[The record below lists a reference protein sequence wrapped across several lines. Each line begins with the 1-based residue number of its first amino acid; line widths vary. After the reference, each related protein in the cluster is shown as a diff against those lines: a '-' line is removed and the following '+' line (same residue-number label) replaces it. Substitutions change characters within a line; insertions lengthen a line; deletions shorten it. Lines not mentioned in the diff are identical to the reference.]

1 MAKRVANA
9 VGVVQCQRFGMDK
22 KVRFVGCDD
31 GCTYVFVRPAD
42 GRRWR
47 PRERIDADGDR
58 SAEPS
63 RLPLAVEAHMDG
75 VTKSGPEGP
84 DGQEYLA

>member
-9 VGVVQCQRFGMDK
+9 VGVVQRQRFGMDK

-31 GCTYVFVRPAD
+31 GTSYVFVRPAD

-47 PRERIDADGDR
+47 ARERIDAGGERAAD
-58 SAEPS
+58 PS
-63 RLPLAVEAHMDG
+63 RLPRAVEAHMDG
-75 VTKSGPEGP
+75 VTQSGPEGP
-84 DGQEYLA
+84 DSQEYLA